1 VYNHCCLHNY
11 AAGIAQVKQGTAL
24 YPASSSNS
32 ALERKLRLAA
42 AFRHTNNTQNRT
54 DLWIVTDWVRINTA
68 IERLSLA
75 FAFFPA
81 LFQLFWG
88 AFLQA
93 KARRRLYLYQP
104 HLHFQYGTTDRDS
117 LARTFLPTSPK
128 CVWIARFLDSE
139 HRFLFLLILRAYGV
153 NQAHFVSRNLA
164 SCKSQQRQTNRH
176 THRRNHRANAR
187 LRRRVLHR
195 QPVAVHRIVRARL
208 TTCRHH
214 QQLTACMPIPPVL
227 IVPKRIPS
235 RQVILHTR
243 PTPTAHRSVI
253 QSHRH
258 TATTYSAYIP
268 ILLLVLHISSVPLPH
283 TRTITI
289 VSILIRHLHTASP
302 VVPLYLHQPT
312 FLVVS
317 KHTRIAARLLPTRQ
331 SALRVP
337 RKTVHLTR
345 PHILHRRQP
354 PRHLVV
360 AIHIPVCPVQRI
372 VPHHHRPTAVQ
383 IIPVVPTV
391 PHLTRLHT
399 RLTARLDKGEI
410 RT

>member
-1 VYNHCCLHNY
+1 MRGLAAVYNHCCLHNY

-32 ALERKLRLAA
+32 ALERKRRLAA

-75 FAFFPA
+75 SAFFPA

-93 KARRRLYLYQP
+93 KAHRRLYLYKP

-128 CVWIARFLDSE
+128 CVWIARFLDSD
-139 HRFLFLLILRAYGV
+139 HRFFLLILRAYGV

-187 LRRRVLHR
+187 LRRRVLHC

-227 IVPKRIPS
+227 IVPQRVAC
-235 RQVILHTR
+235 RQVVLHTR
-243 PTPTAHRSVI
+243 PTPAAHRSVI
-253 QSHRH
+253 HPHRH
-258 TATTYSAYIP
+258 TATPDTTHIP
-268 ILLLVLHISSVPLPH
+268 ILLPVQHIPLPH
-283 TRTITI
+283 PRTVGI
-289 VSILIRHLHTASP
+289 VPVLIRHLHAARP
-302 VVPLYLHQPT
+302 VIPLYLHQPT
-312 FLVVS
+312 FLVVP
-317 KHTRIAARLLPTRQ
+317 KHPRIAVRLIT
-331 SALRVP
+331 
-337 RKTVHLTR
+337 
-345 PHILHRRQP
+345 
-354 PRHLVV
+354 
-360 AIHIPVCPVQRI
+360 
-372 VPHHHRPTAVQ
+372 
-383 IIPVVPTV
+383 
-391 PHLTRLHT
+391 
-399 RLTARLDKGEI
+399 
-410 RT
+410 